1 MTSRLVSLLGVQ
13 SAAGASAVSLAD
25 QIRALVLDGRLTVGE
40 RLPSERALA
49 LELRRSRSTITHA
62 YDVLAEGG
70 YVDRVHGGGTRV
82 TLPHHG
88 LAPALASDDDAI
100 DMSVA
105 SMGSTP
111 GLYDATVRALPRLA
125 ALRSSSGYSLQGLPD
140 FRDAVARRF
149 TERGA
154 PTSADEI
161 VITAGAMQALNLVLS
176 AIGRRGERALIEQP
190 TFPHAIEALHR
201 HGYRM
206 LPTPVDQDGWDA
218 VHVTDT
224 LLRARPH
231 IAYLIPDFHNPTG
244 ATLPDDARSVI
255 AATAR
260 SAGTQVIVDETTAE
274 LDIDRGW
281 APVPFGA
288 LGPHVITIG
297 SLSKVA
303 WGGLRLGWIRAD
315 RAMIGRLLSTRASY
329 DLGTAFLEQ
338 CIAVELLA
346 DLPELARQVRARL
359 AAGRHAISAG
369 LSALDGPMMPE
380 VHGGLSAWIDL
391 GSPVSTELSLAAR
404 AHGLILPP
412 GPRFATGGVL
422 ERRMRIPITHDP
434 LTSAEA
440 MRRLALAWGDVRRG
454 APHPAE
460 TLART
465 AVI

>member
-1 MTSRLVSLLGVQ
+1 MSSRLVTLLGVQ
-13 SAAGASAVSLAD
+13 SAAGASAASLAD

-62 YDVLAEGG
+62 YDLLAEGG
-70 YVDRVHGGGTRV
+70 YVHRVHGGGTGV
-82 TLPHHG
+82 TLPHQRR
-88 LAPALASDDDAI
+88 APAPAVDADSI

-125 ALRSSSGYSLQGLPD
+125 GLRGTSGYSLQGLPD

-154 PTSADEI
+154 PTSPDEI
-161 VITAGAMQALNLVLS
+161 VITAGAMHALNLVLS

-190 TFPHAIEALHR
+190 TFPHAIEALQR

-206 LPTPVDQDGWDA
+206 LPTPVDVDGWDA
-218 VHVTDT
+218 EHVTDT
-224 LLRARPH
+224 LLSARPDL
-231 IAYLIPDFHNPTG
+231 AYLIPDFHNPTG
-244 ATLPDDARSVI
+244 ASLPDGSRSVI

-260 SAGTQVIVDETTAE
+260 SAGTRIIVDETTAE

-281 APVPFGA
+281 TPVPFGA

-297 SLSKVA
+297 SLSKLA
-303 WGGLRLGWIRAD
+303 WGGLRLGWIRAERATVD
-315 RAMIGRLLSTRASY
+315 RILATRASY

-338 CIAVELLA
+338 CIAVELLD
-346 DLPELARQVRARL
+346 DLPELAAQVRTRL
-359 AAGRHAISAG
+359 SAGREAIAAGIA
-369 LSALDGPMMPE
+369 ALDGATMSHVP
-380 VHGGLSAWIDL
+380 GGLSAWIDL
-391 GSPVSTELSLAAR
+391 GAPISTELSLAAR
-404 AHGLILPP
+404 SHGLILPP

-434 LTSAEA
+434 ETATEA
-440 MRRLALAWGDVRRG
+440 MQRFARAWQDVRHG
-454 APHPAE
+454 ATPPVGVYP
-460 TLART
+460 RT